1 MQPAPTSDLAEPFA
15 PEALLHVARL
25 AATRAGNHALGN
37 VRRRGEVNA
46 ISRHDVKHILDV
58 ECQAVATATILAA
71 CPGDAILGEE
81 TAGEERPA
89 PGNAEWIIDPI
100 DGTVNFF
107 HGLPHWCCSVAV
119 RRGGVMQAGV
129 VYAPELGLVFE
140 ATVDGPACCNGR
152 PIRCS
157 VLADPSHALVLT
169 GSDKA
174 EDPARAFRFFAAL
187 ARLVQRPRVL
197 GAAALDICLVA
208 RGAADGYF
216 EHGIYLWD
224 IAAASLILARAGGA
238 DEVLRMHGRY
248 RLAFL
253 ASNGHLHAAL
263 KTCLLGA

>member
-1 MQPAPTSDLAEPFA
+1 MHPAPTPDHPVLTA
-15 PEALLHVARL
+15 PEALLKVARL
-25 AATRAGNHALGN
+25 AATRAGDHALGN
-37 VRRRGEVNA
+37 VRRRGEVNV

-58 ECQAVATATILAA
+58 ECQAVATETILAA

-81 TAGEERPA
+81 TAGEECPA
-89 PGNAEWIIDPI
+89 PEGAEWIIDPI

-129 VYAPELGLVFE
+129 VCAPELGLVFE
-140 ATVDGPACCNGR
+140 ATLDGPARCNGH

-157 VLADPSHALVLT
+157 ALADPSHALVLT
-169 GSDKA
+169 GSDKT
-174 EDPARAFRFFAAL
+174 EDPARSFRFFAAL

-197 GAAALDICLVA
+197 GAAALDICMVA
-208 RGAADGYF
+208 RGAAEGYF
-216 EHGIYLWD
+216 EHGVYLWD
-224 IAAASLILARAGGA
+224 IAAASLIIERAGGA
-238 DEVLRMHGRY
+238 SEILKHHGGY

-263 KTCLLGA
+263 KACLLGA

>member
-1 MQPAPTSDLAEPFA
+1 MHPAPTPDHPVLTA
-15 PEALLHVARL
+15 PEALLKVARL
-25 AATRAGNHALGN
+25 AATRAGDHALGN
-37 VRRRGEVNA
+37 VRRRGEVNV

-58 ECQAVATATILAA
+58 ECQAVATETILAA

-89 PGNAEWIIDPI
+89 PGGAEWIIDPI

-129 VYAPELGLVFE
+129 VCAPELGLVFE
-140 ATVDGPACCNGR
+140 AAADGPACCNGR

-157 VLADPSHALVLT
+157 ALADPSHALVLT

-174 EDPARAFRFFAAL
+174 EDPARSFRFFAAL

-224 IAAASLILARAGGA
+224 IAAASLILERAGGTCEILA
-238 DEVLRMHGRY
+238 RHGGY

-253 ASNGHLHAAL
+253 ASNGHLHAAF